1 MQIWGT
7 HYDASLTVDNSVIDE
22 YLAANPYSA
31 AEAGKMIGEQYW
43 AASFFDFSEG
53 YSNFRRSGYPELL
66 PFGGEAPHP
75 NNTTNGAIP
84 RRLVYSPNEASQNA
98 ENYQAALQA
107 QGPDNQ
113 VTRVWWD
120 VN

>member
-1 MQIWGT
+1 MSFLWLAIEHGGK
-7 HYDASLTVDNSVIDE
+7 SVV
-22 YLAANPYSA
+22 S
-31 AEAGKMIGEQYW
+31 
-43 AASFFDFSEG
+43 
-53 YSNFRRSGYPELL
+53 
-66 PFGGEAPHP
+66 GGEAPHP

-84 RRLVYSPNEASQNA
+84 RRLIYSPNEASQNA
-98 ENYQAALQA
+98 ENYQAVLQA